1 MRSVDAV
8 VVGGGP
14 AGSTCAWALRRAG
27 LDVLVLD
34 RSRFPR
40 DKPCAGWLT
49 PQAVSALAL
58 DRADYARGRVLQ
70 EVTGL
75 LVSRIG
81 GDPLESR
88 FDEVV
93 SYGVRRCEFDHY
105 LLRRSGAPVLTTAV
119 DKLRRVPGG
128 FLIDG
133 EILTPVVVG
142 AGGHFCP
149 VARWLGAGGGEPVVV
164 AQELEHP
171 LEGAARDLSLV
182 DGETP
187 ELYFCRDFAGY
198 GWLFRKGGYLN
209 VGFGRRDA
217 RGFPAHLRD
226 FYRFLTARGR
236 IDAETPS
243 RWPGHAYLAY
253 EDSERRPFDEG
264 VLLVGDAAG
273 LAYSESG
280 EGIGPAVDS
289 ALLAA
294 ETILDARGDYSHESL
309 EAYGRRLAARFGT
322 RRRLDPLRYVP
333 GFVRSAIGAGILAS
347 KELNRRLV
355 VERWFLHRTMP
366 SLAPPPALVEA
377 PV

>member
-1 MRSVDAV
+1 VRSVDTV

-27 LDVLVLD
+27 LDALVLD
-34 RSRFPR
+34 RSGFPR

-70 EVTGL
+70 KVTGMRA
-75 LVSRIG
+75 SRMG
-81 GDPLESR
+81 GPEVESR

-105 LLRRSGAPVLTTAV
+105 LLQRSGAPVLTTAV

-149 VARWLGAGGGEPVVV
+149 VARWLGAGAGEPVIV
-164 AQELEHP
+164 AQELEHL
-171 LEGAARDLSLV
+171 LEGAARRLSPV

-187 ELYFCRDFAGY
+187 ELYFCRDLAGY
-198 GWLFRKGGYLN
+198 GWLFRKGDYLN
-209 VGFGRRDA
+209 VGFGRKDA
-217 RGFPAHLRD
+217 HGFPAHLRE

-243 RWPGHAYLAY
+243 RWPGHAYLVY
-253 EDSERRPFDEG
+253 DDSKRLPFDEG

-280 EGIGPAVDS
+280 EGIGPAIDS

-294 ETILDARGDYSHESL
+294 ETILEARGDYSRESL
-309 EAYGRRLAARFGT
+309 QAYARRLAARFGA
-322 RRRLDPLRYVP
+322 RPRLDPLRYVP
-333 GFVRSAIGAGILAS
+333 RFVRGAIGGWILAS
-347 KELNRRLV
+347 KALNRRLV
-355 VERWFLHRTMP
+355 VERWFLHREKP
-366 SLAPPPALVEA
+366 SLEPPPLLEA
-377 PV
+377 HA